1 MSNVFGLVSERFHPL
16 TNRSKSLNLSLVAI
30 GGYGR
35 GEMAPYS
42 DIDLLFL
49 SPHCQTGWASSV
61 VESILYILWDLKFK
75 VGHSSRTI
83 SDCIQ
88 LAFDDLTIRTSM
100 LEKRYLCGNKELF
113 EELSTTLKRKVF
125 SKKASSFVEGK
136 LSERTERH
144 LKHANA
150 RYMLEPNIKEG
161 KGGLRDL
168 HTLYWISKYIY
179 KTDDIESLLEKK
191 IFKKSELEIFAEAE
205 NFLWFIRCKIH
216 QLSGYPNEKLYFNIQ
231 ADLAKSLNI
240 VDDKSRRGV
249 EIFMQKYF
257 LQAKN
262 VGDLTRIFLT
272 AIEENYLTKK
282 KGFKR
287 NLSELLGLSGRS
299 IKPLQPGLII
309 EKGRLNI
316 KDKNFLA
323 EKPINILKLFICALD
338 SRILIHPQA
347 LRLVS
352 QNLGLVDSKL
362 KNSFEANDLF
372 LSLLINY
379 GNPERVLRRM
389 NEVGFLGAFI
399 PEFGR
404 IVALMQFNMYHWF
417 TVDEHTIQCLK
428 VLSEIEK
435 LPKNYGNA
443 VEEIF

>member
-1 MSNVFGLVSERFHPL
+1 MQTAKKTIIEMDSYGEKLNKELLDLAIPNNPDVKTRAKITSILRASNELMTQIAFDFLNKYPFLGNEAKSLFCKKTDILVSTVFNLVHKKFHPL
-16 TNRSKSLNLSLVAI
+16 THPSESQSLSLVAI
-30 GGYGR
+30 GGFGR

-49 SPHCQTGWASSV
+49 SNKRQTGWAKSV
-61 VESILYILWDLKFK
+61 VESVLYLLWDLKFK
-75 VGHSSRTI
+75 VGHSSRTL
-83 SDCIQ
+83 SDCVK
-88 LAFDDLTIRTSM
+88 LGFDDLTIRTSM

-125 SKKASSFVEGK
+125 SKNASSFVEGK

-179 KTDDIESLLEKK
+179 KTDDIGSLLEKK

-205 NFLWFIRCKIH
+205 NFLWFVRCKIH
-216 QLSGYPNEKLYFNIQ
+216 QLSGYANEKLYFNIQ

-240 VDDKSRRGV
+240 EDDKSRRGV

-282 KGFKR
+282 KGFK
-287 NLSELLGLSGRS
+287 
-299 IKPLQPGLII
+299 
-309 EKGRLNI
+309 
-316 KDKNFLA
+316 
-323 EKPINILKLFICALD
+323 
-338 SRILIHPQA
+338 
-347 LRLVS
+347 
-352 QNLGLVDSKL
+352 
-362 KNSFEANDLF
+362 
-372 LSLLINY
+372 
-379 GNPERVLRRM
+379 
-389 NEVGFLGAFI
+389 
-399 PEFGR
+399 
-404 IVALMQFNMYHWF
+404 
-417 TVDEHTIQCLK
+417 
-428 VLSEIEK
+428 
-435 LPKNYGNA
+435 
-443 VEEIF
+443 

>member
-1 MSNVFGLVSERFHPL
+1 MQTANKTIDEFDSYSKKLHKELFNLAIPSNPDSKTRAKVTSILKAANDLMTRIVFDYLDEHPFSGKEAKSLFCKKTDVLVSNVFRLVSERFHPL
-16 TNRSKSLNLSLVAI
+16 TNHSESLNLSLVAI

-49 SPHCQTGWASSV
+49 SPHRQTGWARSV

-191 IFKKSELEIFAEAE
+191 IFRKSELEIFAEAE
-205 NFLWFIRCKIH
+205 NFLWFVRCKIH
-216 QLSGYPNEKLYFNIQ
+216 QLSGYANEKLYFNIQ
-231 ADLAKSLNI
+231 
-240 VDDKSRRGV
+240 
-249 EIFMQKYF
+249 
-257 LQAKN
+257 
-262 VGDLTRIFLT
+262 
-272 AIEENYLTKK
+272 
-282 KGFKR
+282 
-287 NLSELLGLSGRS
+287 
-299 IKPLQPGLII
+299 
-309 EKGRLNI
+309 
-316 KDKNFLA
+316 
-323 EKPINILKLFICALD
+323 LF
-338 SRILIHPQA
+338 
-347 LRLVS
+347 
-352 QNLGLVDSKL
+352 
-362 KNSFEANDLF
+362 
-372 LSLLINY
+372 
-379 GNPERVLRRM
+379 
-389 NEVGFLGAFI
+389 
-399 PEFGR
+399 
-404 IVALMQFNMYHWF
+404 
-417 TVDEHTIQCLK
+417 
-428 VLSEIEK
+428 
-435 LPKNYGNA
+435 
-443 VEEIF
+443 